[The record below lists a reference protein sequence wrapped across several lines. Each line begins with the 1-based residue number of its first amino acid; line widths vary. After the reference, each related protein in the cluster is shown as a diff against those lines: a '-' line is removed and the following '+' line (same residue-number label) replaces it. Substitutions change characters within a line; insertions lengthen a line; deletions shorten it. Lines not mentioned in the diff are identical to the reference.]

1 VPWNEVRLALMDFV
15 GSTQPRPLPW
25 QGASGRCDFHLGMD
39 LELANQW
46 QRELAVLFR
55 AEQALK
61 LAQR

>member
-1 VPWNEVRLALMDFV
+1 MDFV